1 MSALN
6 PIKIRR
12 AQTRDAGDIARFNQA
27 MALETE
33 QKQLMPEVV
42 LAGVNALFENPAQ
55 GFYIVAE
62 DNSKVVACLMITTEW
77 SDWRNGLFW
86 WVQSVFVA
94 PDYRRRGIYRRMYG
108 FVKELAAQA
117 PNVCGF
123 RLYVEQDNRRAQKT
137 YAALGMTQ
145 SPYRFFE
152 ELTPTVSPD
161 K

>member
-1 MSALN
+1 MD

-12 AQTRDAGDIARFNQA
+12 AQIRDADDIARFNQA

-33 QKQLMPEVV
+33 QKQLTPEVV
-42 LAGVNALFENPAQ
+42 LAGVSALLENSAQ

-86 WVQSVFVA
+86 WVQSVFVT

-108 FVKELAAQA
+108 YVKELAAQA

-123 RLYVEQDNRRAQKT
+123 RLYVEQDNKRAQKT

-145 SPYRFFE
+145 SPYRLFE
-152 ELTPTVSPD
+152 ELTPTISSD